1 MKKIDN
7 KGFVIVETI
16 IVAVF
21 IIGICTFLFAN
32 FIPLIGEYERVE
44 KYDTL
49 EKKYKTNEIR
59 KMILMELDNSNEE
72 IFTSTSSSVYKIY
85 STVKTKEGEK
95 EVTTN
100 EICGYLKSVNYCNT
114 LLGEDFMN
122 VKSVVVTPFKL
133 SDFKSLAKS
142 SNKFTKAEKQY
153 IDYLPSY
160 KKYSSRY
167 DSYYRILVFYND
179 GEFSNIEVHYEIG

>member
-59 KMILMELDNSNEE
+59 KMILMELTSSNEE
-72 IFTSTSSSVYKIY
+72 IFTSVDADAYKIY
-85 STVKTKEGEK
+85 STVKEKVNDKEI
-95 EVTTN
+95 TTN
-100 EICGYLKSVNYCNT
+100 EICSHLKSVNYCNM
-114 LLGEDFMN
+114 LLSEDFMN
-122 VKSVVVTPFKL
+122 VKSIVVTPFKL
-133 SDFKSLAKS
+133 ANFKTITKS
-142 SNKFTKAEKQY
+142 NNNFTKAERQY
-153 IDYLPSY
+153 IQYLPSY
-160 KKYSSRY
+160 NKYSSRY

-179 GEFSNIEVHYEIG
+179 GEFSNIEVRYEIG